1 MQERM
6 ISSRIS
12 YVSLVCAL
20 LLVALLEGFY
30 AQNAAASPASHVS
43 PHFVSIKPDHIF
55 VSNTEAS
62 TYKCQAATAPLH
74 CYGPAQIRNAYSIQ
88 PLLNKGITGKGT
100 TIVILDAYGAPSIAS
115 DLHTFDQNFGLND
128 PILNVIP
135 GQGSLPTFDP
145 KDPLDQGWAGEIAL
159 DVEWSHVVA
168 PDATIDLV
176 IANTSNDDDLVASL
190 NYAISQNLGDTISMS
205 FGEDENCEDAPTAAA
220 WHSAFTAATRKGIT
234 LFASAGDE
242 GAAQV
247 TCDGNSYEQVAS
259 SPADDP
265 LVTGVGGTQLVAD
278 LTTGA
283 YQSETTWNEPKYN
296 AGGGGGYSKLYSKPF
311 YQYGNKNIPGNGRGV
326 PDVAYNAAINGGV
339 LTVTSD
345 SGYGP
350 GAILISGGTSSGS
363 PQWAGIAALANQLGH
378 KRLGLINPYLY
389 LAFGLSKPLYA
400 STFHDITVGT
410 NGITLPDAKGNL
422 LTFTGYNAQKGWDAT
437 TGWGSPIVSKFVPL
451 ITLLTVGN
459 RYSRQINS
467 MK

>member
-12 YVSLVCAL
+12 YVTFACAL
-20 LLVALLEGFY
+20 LLVALIEGLY
-30 AQNAAASPASHVS
+30 AQNVAAAGTASHMS
-43 PHFVSIKPDHIF
+43 PHATIQPHHIF

-62 TYKCQAATAPLH
+62 TYKCQSNTAAVR
-74 CYGPAQIRNAYSIQ
+74 CYGPSQIRNAYSIQ
-88 PLLNKGITGKGT
+88 PLLNAGITGKGT
-100 TIVILDAYGAPSIAS
+100 TIVILDAYGAPNIKT
-115 DLHTFDQNFGLND
+115 DLHAFDQNFGLKD

-135 GQGSLPTFDP
+135 GEGSLPTFDP
-145 KDPLDQGWAGEIAL
+145 NNLLDQGWAGEIAL

-176 IANTSNDDDLVASL
+176 IAKTSNDSDLVASL
-190 NYAISQNLGDTISMS
+190 NYAVSKNLGDTVSMS
-205 FGEDENCEDAPTAAA
+205 FGEDENCEDAASNAA
-220 WHSAFTAATRKGIT
+220 WHSAFKAATQKGIT
-234 LFASAGDE
+234 LFASAGDN

-247 TCDGNSYEQVAS
+247 NCAGTGYEQVAS
-259 SPADDP
+259 SPAVDP
-265 LVTGVGGTQLVAD
+265 LVTAVGGTQLVAD
-278 LTTGA
+278 ATTGA
-283 YQSETTWNEPKYN
+283 YQSETTWNEPDFG
-296 AGGGGGYSKLYSKPF
+296 AAGGGGYSHVYAKPF
-311 YQYGNKNIPGNGRGV
+311 YQYGNKNIIGNGRGE

-350 GAILISGGTSSGS
+350 GAVLISGGTSSGS

-389 LAFGLSKPLYA
+389 LAFGLSKSIYS
-400 STFHDITVGT
+400 STFHDITTGT
-410 NGITLPDAKGNL
+410 NGITLVDAYGNIQ
-422 LTFTGYNAQKGWDAT
+422 TFTGYNAQKGWDAT

-451 ITLLTVGN
+451 ISLLTFGSQ
-459 RYSRQINS
+459 YHGQIAG